1 MLKAFIIDDD
11 LPSIKIL
18 EYFLKEY
25 DTVEIAGCFTDPLTA
40 LEQFKEKMPQLVFLD
55 INMSQLNGMETAS
68 RIIDLCPETDII
80 FTTAYDGYAV
90 DAFEINA
97 ADYIVKPIIKARFDK
112 SMERIIK
119 KAEPAPVENEKLF
132 IRCFGKFSI
141 YWQNKE
147 PIKWRTEKSK
157 ELAALLICN
166 EGQEVTRDEIIEQL
180 WAETDLDRAIHY
192 LHNSIY
198 YIRKSFSDYGINRSY
213 LKISGNYSVL
223 MGKDVECDFEK
234 YATMIKK
241 PDKTIEMYETVRTL
255 CRSEFMEGEDWNW
268 AVLEREN
275 FTGKCIE
282 TAISLSRH
290 YMENGNFPEAELVLK
305 QAYSKDPYDET
316 ITAMLIKLYIARNQ
330 KLKAIKHFN
339 DFSSLIKND
348 LGIHPG
354 KYIKELISSIS

>member
-11 LPSIKIL
+11 MPSIKIL

-25 DTVEIAGCFTDPLTA
+25 DIVEIAGCFTDPLTA

-55 INMSQLNGMETAS
+55 INMHQLNGMDTAL
-68 RIIDLCPETDII
+68 RIIEMNPDTDII
-80 FTTAYDGYAV
+80 FTTAYDNFAV

-119 KAEPAPVENEKLF
+119 KTQNAPVTNGKLY

-157 ELAALLICN
+157 ELAALLICSG
-166 EGQEVTRDEIIEQL
+166 GQEVTRDEIIEHL
-180 WAETDLDRAIHY
+180 WADTDMDRAIHY

-198 YIRKSFSDYGINRSY
+198 YIRKSFSDYGIDRSY
-213 LKISGNYSVL
+213 LKISGNYSVV
-223 MGKDVECDFEK
+223 MGDDVECDYERYSAVLK
-234 YATMIKK
+234 ST
-241 PDKTIEMYETVRTL
+241 DKSIEMHKTLTML
-255 CRSEFMEGEDWNW
+255 CRFDFMEGEDWNW
-268 AVLEREN
+268 AVLERES
-275 FTGKCIE
+275 FAGKCID
-282 TAISLSRH
+282 AARSLCKY
-290 YMENGNFPEAELVLK
+290 YMENKNYSEAELVLK
-305 QAYSKDPYDET
+305 QVYSKDPYDET
-316 ITAMLIKLYIARNQ
+316 VTAMLIKLYVETNQ

-339 DFSSLIKND
+339 EFSSLIKND

-354 KYIKELISSIS
+354 KYIKELIGSIS